1 MHFNINVNMNVN
13 TNIEDNEIVVRKNK
27 KLENKRERRLF
38 KNSLRDLELD
48 LNRRIIISEK
58 DKYVKSTTIIGR
70 MQESYS

>member
-1 MHFNINVNMNVN
+1 MN
-13 TNIEDNEIVVRKNK
+13 TNMHMCIEDNEVTVRKNK

-58 DKYVKSTTIIGR
+58 DKYVKSTTTVVGR